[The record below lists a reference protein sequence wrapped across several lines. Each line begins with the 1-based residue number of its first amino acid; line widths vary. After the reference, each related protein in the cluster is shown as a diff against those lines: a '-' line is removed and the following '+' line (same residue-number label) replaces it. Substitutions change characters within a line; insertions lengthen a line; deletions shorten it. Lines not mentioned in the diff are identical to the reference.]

1 MSQKNYFPS
10 RGRLAELYGNKM
22 VEDAVKRL
30 QKLETQ
36 MEKIFPGED
45 PCWFFS
51 SPGRTEV
58 GGNHTDHQH
67 GCVLAAAVNLDVV
80 ACVRPV
86 PEEVIRVK
94 SVGYPMDTVELS
106 SLVPDVKE
114 FGRSSGLIRGVA
126 SALKEKGYK
135 IGGFEAVTESRVPG
149 GSGLSSSAA
158 FENLIGVILS
168 YLYNGG
174 GIPAL
179 ELAIASQSAENRFF
193 GKACGL
199 MDQMASAVGGFAFMD
214 FGDPARPQI
223 RPVDFDFARCGYDL
237 CIITTGGTHANLTG
251 EYVAVPEEMKEAA
264 RLMGAELLRDVREND
279 FYEALPRLR
288 GKVSDRAL
296 LRAMHFF
303 KDSAR
308 ARREAESLERG
319 DFAAFL
325 QLINRSGASSFQY
338 LQNVYPSSAPQEQGL
353 SLALALTDDFIQK
366 QPELGGAFRVHGGG
380 FAGTIQSFIP
390 AARTAEYKAMI
401 DRVFGEGACHVLA
414 VRRAGCT
421 IIG

>member
-10 RGRLAELYGNKM
+10 RDRLAELYGNKR

-30 QKLETQ
+30 HRLEIQ
-36 MEKIFPGED
+36 MDRIFPGES

-80 ACVRPV
+80 ACVRPI
-86 PEEVIRVK
+86 PEKVIRVK
-94 SVGYPMDTVELS
+94 SAEYPMDTVELS
-106 SLVPDVKE
+106 ELKPNPKE

-126 SALKEKGYK
+126 AALKEKGYK
-135 IGGFEAVTESRVPG
+135 IGGFEAVTESHVPG

-174 GIPAL
+174 GIPAV
-179 ELAIASQSAENRFF
+179 ELAIASQAAENRFF

-214 FGDPARPQI
+214 FCDPARPQI
-223 RPVDFDFARCGYDL
+223 RPVRFDFSHCGYDL
-237 CIITTGGTHANLTG
+237 CIIATGGTHANLTG
-251 EYVAVPEEMKEAA
+251 EYVAVPEEMKEVA
-264 RLMGAELLRDVREND
+264 RLMGAELLRDVRESD
-279 FYEALPRLR
+279 FYTAIPELR

-308 ARREAESLERG
+308 ARSEAAALEQG
-319 DFAAFL
+319 DFAQFL

-353 SLALALTDDFIQK
+353 SLALALTDNFLQK

-390 AARTAEYKAMI
+390 AARTAEYKKMI
-401 DRVFGEGACHVLA
+401 EQVFGEGACHVLA
-414 VRRAGCT
+414 VRSEGCT
-421 IIG
+421 IVG

>member
-1 MSQKNYFPS
+1 MKNHFPS
-10 RGRLAELYGNKM
+10 RDALAGLYGSRM
-22 VEDAVKRL
+22 VEDAVARL
-30 QKLETQ
+30 QRLETE
-36 MEKIFPGED
+36 MEKVFPGSE

-80 ACVRPV
+80 ACVRPLQ
-86 PEEVIRVK
+86 ENVIRVK
-94 SVGYPMDTVELS
+94 SLGYPMDTVDLS
-106 SLVPDVKE
+106 DLAPHEHE
-114 FGRSSGLIRGVA
+114 FGGSKGLIRGVA
-126 SALKEKGYK
+126 AALREMGYK
-135 IGGFEAVTESRVPG
+135 IGGFEAVTESSVPS

-158 FENLIGVILS
+158 FDNLVGVILS

-174 GIPAL
+174 GIPAI
-179 ELAIASQSAENRFF
+179 ELAIASQKAENLYF

-214 FGDPARPQI
+214 FCDPNRPQI
-223 RPVDFDFARCGYDL
+223 RPVRFDFSRCGYDL
-237 CIITTGGTHANLTG
+237 CIVATGGSHANLTG
-251 EYVAVPEEMKEAA
+251 EYVAVPEEMKAVA
-264 RLMGAELLRDVREND
+264 KLMGAELLRDVREND

-288 GKVSDRAL
+288 GQVSDRAL

-308 ARREAESLERG
+308 ARNEAAALEQG

-325 QLINRSGASSFQY
+325 QLINASGASSFQY
-338 LQNVYPSSAPQEQGL
+338 LQNVYPASAPQEQGL

-366 QPELGGAFRVHGGG
+366 KPELGGAMRVHGGG

-390 AARTAEYKAMI
+390 VSRTAEYKEMI
-401 DRVFGEGACHVLA
+401 ERVFGKGACHVLA
-414 VRRAGCT
+414 VRSAGST